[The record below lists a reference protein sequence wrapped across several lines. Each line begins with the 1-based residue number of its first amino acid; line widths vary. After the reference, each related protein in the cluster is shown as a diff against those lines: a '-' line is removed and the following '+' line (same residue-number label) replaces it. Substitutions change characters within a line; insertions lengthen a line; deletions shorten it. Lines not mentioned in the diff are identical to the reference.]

1 MRCFSWF
8 ASRRLTLIAPCAL
21 VSSLALCW
29 GAAAAEPRGL
39 LSIDIHDGVPYA
51 PILVASPAAMAGN
64 FMTWVDTWGEGYIV
78 QRIWFYHGGSYA
90 ESGVPYEVHYI
101 YRERYEGGI
110 EVFFYDGVI
119 ERTTTC
125 NYCWEEIDV
134 HHWNAEGGSNEEST
148 LGVFIRPSSHGGA
161 EGGRPLLWRDRYAN
175 HEHLAALLDVYF
187 SPGPTAAGPGDRDL
201 YELNYYFSDYG
212 QGEVLL
218 GMEIESSVIVPTE
231 SSSFSAVKS
240 LY

>member
-1 MRCFSWF
+1 MRSWRWF

-21 VSSLALCW
+21 VSSLALGW
-29 GAAAAEPRGL
+29 SGAAAEPRGL
-39 LSIDIHDGVPYA
+39 LSIDIHDGIPYA
-51 PILVASPAAMAGN
+51 PILVAAPEAIAGN
-64 FMTWVDTWGEGYIV
+64 FMTWVDTWGEGFIV
-78 QRIWFYHGGSYA
+78 QRVWFYHGGSYA
-90 ESGVPYEVHYI
+90 ESGVPYEIHLI
-101 YRERYEGGI
+101 ERDRFEGGVEYFSHI
-110 EVFFYDGVI
+110 ASFQQV
-119 ERTTTC
+119 TTC
-125 NYCWEEIDV
+125 NYCWEETGPLY
-134 HHWNAEGGSNEEST
+134 WSPNGGSNEEST
-148 LGVFIRPSSHGGA
+148 FGVFIRPSSAGGA

-187 SPGPTAAGPGDRDL
+187 GRGPATAGDRDP